1 MFFLYRW
8 RWYRVSI
15 SVHPEIVRVGDLS
28 DGVDR
33 GRLRHSYHLRGV
45 FTEDYAFGTALN
57 IYGTILYSLVI
68 FFYNRTLHFLLY
80 IVSGQKLCESCFFI

>member
-1 MFFLYRW
+1 M
-8 RWYRVSI
+8 SI

-28 DGVDR
+28 DGVER

-45 FTEDYAFGTALN
+45 FTEVYAFGTALN

-68 FFYNRTLHFLLY
+68 FFTTEHFTFSFTLFLAKSCVNP
-80 IVSGQKLCESCFFI
+80 VSLFNFIL